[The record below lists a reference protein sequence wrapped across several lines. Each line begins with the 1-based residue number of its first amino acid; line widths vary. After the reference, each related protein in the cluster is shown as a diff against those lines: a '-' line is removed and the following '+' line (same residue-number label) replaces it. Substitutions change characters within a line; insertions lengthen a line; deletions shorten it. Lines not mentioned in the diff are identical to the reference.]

1 MRAAGAL
8 QTPAEYKESPG
19 GNARRQKIPQ
29 VSRPTPPFRTVRG
42 FLRPGGEY
50 GKLAAPSI
58 RSFDYRLR
66 MTRSPFRRLAFGTLR
81 RLLYLWVRSE
91 TINQSAFT
99 LKLDRSKPVLYVLQ
113 QPSAS
118 DLAVVDRECTK
129 AGLPRPVLPVAVGD
143 TLEPAAFFYLTPE
156 PGWFGGQDKRGT
168 SPTLVRVLDA
178 IQQHAVDDA
187 QIIPVT
193 VFWGQSPDRETSPWK
208 LLFADSWAVTGRLR
222 KLVSILILG
231 RKTRVQFSAPIHLR
245 ELIAQGK
252 GPERTQRM
260 VQRILRVHFRN
271 QKTAVIGPDLSHR
284 RNLVKGLVHSDL
296 VRQAIAEEA
305 EREKISP
312 AKAEAQALKY
322 GNEIASDFAYTAIR
336 FLEVVLSWFWN
347 KLYEGIKVNHIEGV
361 QDIAQ
366 GHEVIYVPCHRSHID
381 YLLLSYLL
389 FRNGLTPPHIAA
401 GINLNMPVIGGLLR
415 RGGAFFMRRTFKG
428 NPLYTAVFNEYLHT
442 LFSRGFP
449 VEYFVEGGRS
459 RTGRMLHPKTG
470 MLAITL
476 RSFLRS
482 SRLPVVFVPVY
493 IGYERVLEG
502 RTYLGELRGASKK
515 KESIFDIFK
524 VIGALKLR
532 FGSVAVNFGEPIKL
546 AEFLDQEQP
555 DWREQELGPQ
565 FRPQWLN
572 ETTNRLA
579 TRVARHLNDAAAINP
594 VNLVA
599 LALLSTSRLALDER
613 ALTRVLDLYL
623 ALLRA
628 VPYSPHA
635 TLPEGDGQALIQYV
649 QSMNLLA
656 EQKDALGKILYLDEQ
671 NAVLMTY
678 YRNNV
683 LHIFA
688 LPALLASFFQSSGR
702 SSREQILRYTRALYP
717 YLQAELF
724 IRWNL
729 DELDAVVDQWLAAF
743 VEQGLLKF
751 ENDTYVRPAPSSRQ
765 FVLLTLLSRAIA
777 QTLQRFYMAIALL
790 LNAGQ
795 NQLTAEELEDLC
807 TVMAQRLSIL
817 HGLNAPEFFDKSLFR
832 HFIQT
837 LLDQRVL
844 RQDDAGKL
852 SYHPA
857 LGDLAEGAAKRVLP
871 AEIRLSIRQVA
882 LERQG
887 EAEAEAPV
895 DAP

>member
-1 MRAAGAL
+1 
-8 QTPAEYKESPG
+8 
-19 GNARRQKIPQ
+19 
-29 VSRPTPPFRTVRG
+29 
-42 FLRPGGEY
+42 
-50 GKLAAPSI
+50 
-58 RSFDYRLR
+58 

-143 TLEPAAFFYLTPE
+143 SLEPAAFFYLTPE

-284 RNLVKGLVHSDL
+284 RNLVKGLVHAPL

-428 NPLYTAVFNEYLHT
+428 NPLYTSVFNEYLHT

-482 SRLPVVFVPVY
+482 SRLPIVFVPVY

-546 AEFLDQEQP
+546 AEFLDQQQP
-555 DWREQELGPQ
+555 DWRAQELGPQ
-565 FRPQWLN
+565 FRPAWLN
-572 ETTNRLA
+572 DTTNRLA
-579 TRVARHLNDAAAINP
+579 VRIARHLNDAAAINP

-649 QSMNLLA
+649 QSMDLLA

-688 LPALLASFFQSSGR
+688 LPGLLASFFQSSGR

-743 VEQGLLKF
+743 VEQGLLKV
-751 ENDTYVRPAPSSRQ
+751 ENDVYVRPAPSSRQ
-765 FVLLTLLSRAIA
+765 FVLLTLMSRAIA

-795 NQLTAEELEDLC
+795 NQLTAEELENLC

-817 HGLNAPEFFDKSLFR
+817 HGLNAPEFFDKTLFR

-852 SYHPA
+852 SYHPE
-857 LGDLAEGAAKRVLP
+857 LGDLAEGAAKRVLT

-882 LERQG
+882 LERQTD
-887 EAEAEAPV
+887 EAPQDEPQAEAS
-895 DAP
+895 

>member
-1 MRAAGAL
+1 
-8 QTPAEYKESPG
+8 
-19 GNARRQKIPQ
+19 
-29 VSRPTPPFRTVRG
+29 
-42 FLRPGGEY
+42 
-50 GKLAAPSI
+50 
-58 RSFDYRLR
+58 

-143 TLEPAAFFYLTPE
+143 SLEPAAFFYLTPE

-284 RNLVKGLVHSDL
+284 RNLVKGLVHAPL

-428 NPLYTAVFNEYLHT
+428 NPLYTSVFNEYLHT

-482 SRLPVVFVPVY
+482 SRLPIVFVPVY

-546 AEFLDQEQP
+546 AEFLDQQQP
-555 DWREQELGPQ
+555 DWRAQELGPQ
-565 FRPQWLN
+565 FRPAWLN
-572 ETTNRLA
+572 DTTNRLA
-579 TRVARHLNDAAAINP
+579 VRIARHLNDAAAINP

-649 QSMNLLA
+649 QSMDLLA

-688 LPALLASFFQSSGR
+688 LPGLLASFFQSSGR

-729 DELDAVVDQWLAAF
+729 DELDAVVDQWLTAF
-743 VEQGLLKF
+743 VEQGLLKV
-751 ENDTYVRPAPSSRQ
+751 ENDVYVRPAPSSRQ
-765 FVLLTLLSRAIA
+765 FVLLTLMSRAIA

-795 NQLTAEELEDLC
+795 NQLTAEELENLC

-817 HGLNAPEFFDKSLFR
+817 HGLNAPEFFDKTLFR

-844 RQDDAGKL
+844 RQDEAGKL
-852 SYHPA
+852 SYHPE
-857 LGDLAEGAAKRVLP
+857 LGDLAEGAAKRVLT

-882 LERQG
+882 LERQTD
-887 EAEAEAPV
+887 EAPQDEPQA
-895 DAP
+895 DAS

>member
-1 MRAAGAL
+1 MPFAASPL
-8 QTPAEYKESPG
+8 IRQT
-19 GNARRQKIPQ
+19 
-29 VSRPTPPFRTVRG
+29 SRPE
-42 FLRPGGEY
+42 LR
-50 GKLAAPSI
+50 LD
-58 RSFDYRLR
+58 FDRLC
-66 MTRSPFRRLAFGTLR
+66 MTRSPFRRLVFGTLR

-113 QPSAS
+113 QPSLS
-118 DLAVVDRECTK
+118 DLAVVDAECTK
-129 AGLPRPVLPVAVGD
+129 AGLPRPVVPVAVGD
-143 TLEPAAFFYLTPE
+143 LIEPAAFFYLNPE
-156 PGWFGGQDKRGT
+156 PGWLGTPNKPGT
-168 SPTLVRVLDA
+168 SPTLVRLVGALN
-178 IQQHAVDDA
+178 QHAVEDA
-187 QIIPVT
+187 QIVPVS

-222 KLVSILILG
+222 RLVSILILG

-245 ELIAQGK
+245 ELVAQDK
-252 GPERTQRM
+252 GHERTLRM

-271 QKTAVIGPDLSHR
+271 QKSAVIGPDVSHR
-284 RNLVKGLVHSDL
+284 RNLVKGLVHGPL
-296 VRQAIAEEA
+296 VRQAIAEEV

-312 AKAEAQALKY
+312 AKAEALALRY
-322 GNEIASDFAYTAIR
+322 GNEIASDYTYTAIR
-336 FLEVVLSWFWN
+336 FLELVLSWFWN
-347 KLYEGIKVNHIEGV
+347 KIYDGIKVNHIEGV
-361 QDIAQ
+361 QDVAQ

-401 GINLNMPVIGGLLR
+401 GINLNMPVIGSLLR

-442 LFSRGFP
+442 LFSKGFP

-459 RTGRMLHPKTG
+459 RTGRMLQPKTG

-482 SRLPVVFVPVY
+482 NRLPVVFVPVY

-524 VIGALKLR
+524 VIGALKQR
-532 FGSVAVNFGEPIKL
+532 FGSVWVNFGEPIKL
-546 AEFLDQEQP
+546 AEFLDNDQP
-555 DWREQELGPQ
+555 GWREQELGPQ
-565 FRPQWLN
+565 YRPAWLSDTTHRLSERVAQHLN
-572 ETTNRLA
+572 E
-579 TRVARHLNDAAAINP
+579 AAAVNP

-599 LALLSTSRLALDER
+599 LALLSTSKLALDER

-623 ALLRA
+623 TLLRA
-628 VPYSPHA
+628 VPYSPHT

-649 QSMNLLA
+649 QGMKLLA

-671 NAVLMTY
+671 NAILMTY

-688 LPALLASFFQSSGR
+688 LPALLASFFQSSSR
-702 SSREQILRYTRALYP
+702 MSREQILRYTRALYP
-717 YLQAELF
+717 YLQSELF
-724 IRWNL
+724 IRWSL

-751 ENDTYVRPAPSSRQ
+751 DAEVYSRPAPSSRS

-777 QTLQRFYMAIALL
+777 QTLQRFYMATALL

-795 NQLTAEELEDLC
+795 NAISAEELEDLC

-837 LLDQRVL
+837 LLDQGVL
-844 RQDDAGKL
+844 RQDEAGKL
-852 SYHPA
+852 SHHPA
-857 LGDLAEGAAKRVLP
+857 LNELAEGAAKRVLP

-882 LERQG
+882 MDRSEDVADGL
-887 EAEAEAPV
+887 
-895 DAP
+895 

>member
-1 MRAAGAL
+1 M
-8 QTPAEYKESPG
+8 
-19 GNARRQKIPQ
+19 
-29 VSRPTPPFRTVRG
+29 
-42 FLRPGGEY
+42 RPGGEY
-50 GKLAAPSI
+50 GKLAAPSN
-58 RSFDYRLR
+58 RSFHSITPV
-66 MTRSPFRRLAFGTLR
+66 MTRSPFRRLAFGALR

-143 TLEPAAFFYLTPE
+143 LLEPAAFFYLSPE
-156 PGWFGGQDKRGT
+156 PGWLGGQDKRGA
-168 SPTLVRVLDA
+168 SPTLVRVLGA
-178 IQQHAVDDA
+178 IEQNAVEDA

-245 ELIAQGK
+245 ELVAQDK
-252 GPERTQRM
+252 GPERTLRM
-260 VQRILRVHFRN
+260 VNRILRVHFRN

-284 RNLVKGLVHSDL
+284 RNLVKGLVRAPQ
-296 VRQAIAEEA
+296 VRQAMAEEA
-305 EREKISP
+305 EREKISLP
-312 AKAEAQALKY
+312 TAEAQALKY

-347 KLYEGIKVNHIEGV
+347 KLYEGIKVSHIEGV

-482 SRLPVVFVPVY
+482 SRLPIVFVPVY

-515 KESIFDIFK
+515 KESIFDLFK

-546 AEFLDQEQP
+546 AEFLDQQQP
-555 DWREQELGPQ
+555 DWRTQELGPQ
-565 FRPQWLN
+565 FRPAWLN
-572 ETTNRLA
+572 DTTNQLA
-579 TRVARHLNDAAAINP
+579 VRIARHLNDAAAINP

-683 LHIFA
+683 LHVFA
-688 LPALLASFFQSSGR
+688 LPALLACFFQSSAR
-702 SSREQILRYTRALYP
+702 MSREQILRYTRALYP

-724 IRWNL
+724 IRW
-729 DELDAVVDQWLAAF
+729 DASEVEGVVDQWLAAF
-743 VEQGLLKF
+743 VEQGLLKV
-751 ENDTYVRPAPSSRQ
+751 EGDVYVRPAPSSRQ
-765 FVLLTLLSRAIA
+765 FVLLTLLARAIV

-795 NQLTAEELEDLC
+795 NQLSAEELEDLC

-844 RQDDAGKL
+844 RRDEAGKL
-852 SYHPA
+852 SYHEL
-857 LGDLAEGAAKRVLP
+857 LGELAEGAAKRVLP

-882 LERQG
+882 LDRQT
-887 EAEAEAPV
+887 EAEPEAPAEAG
-895 DAP
+895 